1 LRLRQIIGTRIPHT
15 LALEYS
21 YRDRLYN
28 GSLGFQT
35 VQSSLGGV
43 LTSPVIPL
51 GKTGINL
58 SYQAGAQNINAET
71 DRQDLLEPVRENNRA
86 SLSRFQG
93 TAALVVAFFAVAGE
107 RLPLRQKD

>member
-1 LRLRQIIGTRIPHT
+1 MPPWVHGLKSVALGFSLVWIREIEDNVGRVCGCARSSVLVPHT
-15 LALEYS
+15 WRWNS

-71 DRQDLLEPVRENNRA
+71 DRQDLLT
-86 SLSRFQG
+86 G
-93 TAALVVAFFAVAGE
+93 TKIIA
-107 RLPLRQKD
+107 PH

>member
-1 LRLRQIIGTRIPHT
+1 LGARTEVRVWGFTSLDPGEIEDNVGRVCMQIIGTRIPHT
-15 LALEYS
+15 WRWNIATAIACT
-21 YRDRLYN
+21 

-86 SLSRFQG
+86 H
-93 TAALVVAFFAVAGE
+93 
-107 RLPLRQKD
+107 